1 MITKILNKEQVP
13 KIEKV
18 KKKFKIFRAIII
30 KSEQD
35 IRSVEFMN
43 KNGVFRGFGKSTKE
57 AYKNAKKVIKN
68 YYKNQD
74 DYANLRYAN
83 L

>member
-1 MITKILNKEQVP
+1 MITKIINKEEVP
-13 KIEKV
+13 KIEKI
-18 KKKFKIFRAIII
+18 KKKFNIFRAIII
-30 KSEQD
+30 KSEQE

-74 DYANLRYAN
+74 DYQNFKYIRM
-83 L
+83 